1 MTQTASPTQPPP
13 AGSDARPRHIS
24 LKGWVALTRRVVGKI
39 GSDRISLVAA
49 GCAFFGLLAIFP
61 GLVAVMA
68 IAGFFIDAETVAGQV
83 QNLASVMP
91 QEAAQIVISQAQG
104 VAGSDSGGLGLAA
117 IVGLMIT
124 FYSSTAA
131 VRSVI
136 QGLNVAFDVPE
147 ERSFLRLYATQFA
160 LTLGVIVGFIL
171 IAAVL
176 VVLPIVL
183 SFLQFGEMTAMVA
196 TLLRWPFLLLVIVSG
211 LSVLYRYGPSRRVRR
226 WRWITPGAGIACLLW
241 IAGSVAFSY
250 YVSNFGS
257 YNETFGALG
266 GVVVLLMWLWLS
278 AFIMLLGAEF
288 DAEIE
293 AQAKLDPQPPTMA
306 ADRISANALDPGK
319 AER

>member
-1 MTQTASPTQPPP
+1 M
-13 AGSDARPRHIS
+13 
-24 LKGWVALTRRVVGKI
+24 
-39 GSDRISLVAA
+39 
-49 GCAFFGLLAIFP
+49 
-61 GLVAVMA
+61 
-68 IAGFFIDAETVAGQV
+68 
-83 QNLASVMP
+83 
-91 QEAAQIVISQAQG
+91 
-104 VAGSDSGGLGLAA
+104 
-117 IVGLMIT
+117 
-124 FYSSTAA
+124 
-131 VRSVI
+131 
-136 QGLNVAFDVPE
+136 
-147 ERSFLRLYATQFA
+147 
-160 LTLGVIVGFIL
+160 
-171 IAAVL
+171 
-176 VVLPIVL
+176 
-183 SFLQFGEMTAMVA
+183 
-196 TLLRWPFLLLVIVSG
+196 SG